1 MTADRATLDTRLDD
15 LARDLP
21 GILKQTEEFAKLDAF
36 AGIADEIY
44 EAAGP
49 DDQAHV
55 WSRLQ
60 CIQRDNGLIPG
71 DEETCGE

>member
-1 MTADRATLDTRLDD
+1 MTLDRNALDAKLD
-15 LARDLP
+15 ALARDLP
-21 GILKQTEEFAKLDAF
+21 GILKDTEEFAKIDAF

-49 DDQAHV
+49 EDQAHV

-71 DEETCGE
+71 DEEPCAE